1 MINKNYTKFKNV
13 ILTNKD
19 FIINVLKDFENLEI
33 DNIEKFFDSKIKIT
47 YHNNLWS
54 ILCDTE
60 KVIYIIEKLFICY
73 NIWKIFKNN
82 ILIRI
87 DPTFSKI
94 ILKKGNKF
102 IKKINIDVKLY
113 QTFENS
119 TIIFVAGNNKNDVL
133 DVVDYI
139 IHLLNHNNINMQ
151 FIWVNLL
158 YFMNTLRY
166 ILPKNINLEK
176 DVKIRFSNFN
186 DNLTLNE
193 NSNKKRICV
202 VGLSENFNDIWNY
215 MKKVIEKDK
224 MDNLNKIEYLN
235 IENNNMKKIKIID
248 NKKIMLITRKIDKH
262 HLQIPLHKDKLP
274 DTIYSSSF

>member
-33 DNIEKFFDSKIKIT
+33 DNIEKIFDSKIKII

-60 KVIYIIEKLFICY
+60 KVIHIIEKLFICY
-73 NIWKIFKNN
+73 NIWKIYKNN

-176 DVKIRFSNFN
+176 DVKIRFSKFN

-215 MKKVIEKDK
+215 MKK
-224 MDNLNKIEYLN
+224 
-235 IENNNMKKIKIID
+235 IKIID

-262 HLQIPLHKDKLP
+262 YLQIPLHKDKLP